1 MRRIL
6 EIDPLLCIRC
16 GAPMT
21 IISFLTEPDVVHKIA
36 RHIEN
41 GGGDD
46 PFEARAP
53 PA

>member
-1 MRRIL
+1 MTRIL

-16 GAPMT
+16 GARMK
-21 IISFLTEPDVVHKIA
+21 IIAFLIEPDVVHKIV

-46 PFEARAP
+46 PFDPRAP

>member
-1 MRRIL
+1 MRIL
-6 EIDPLLCIRC
+6 EIDPLLCARC
-16 GAPMT
+16 GAPMK
-21 IISFLTEPDVVHKIA
+21 IIVFLTEPDVVHKIV

-46 PFEARAP
+46 RFEARAP